1 MTGPLAPVGTLN
13 LIRASLGIPP
23 DSTFPENALER
34 ANAAF
39 AILGRKSFERSLD
52 CEAPLPGPKPWSAA
66 CLNNRAYAGWGGQ
79 MMTERAGSRTQTS
92 FT

>member
-1 MTGPLAPVGTLN
+1 MPIIIGQPFRHSPELWL
-13 LIRASLGIPP
+13 PP
-23 DSTFPENALER
+23 EWCPRRTQSTLER

-52 CEAPLPGPKPWSAA
+52 CEAPLPGPKLWSAA